1 MPQKK
6 ESFFWTSY
14 SDLLTS
20 LFFVMMVLFLLAIA
34 LMNNQ
39 MVRLKGLNEEIEQ
52 MRRITQEQ
60 LDKYKQLN
68 ESIKKIDSNYFSY
81 NREFKRHTLKNIQV
95 SFKTASSDINDLS
108 EEDRTKLFN
117 AGNAISRFMK
127 EANESIPE
135 AQYMLIVEG
144 QSSRDQ
150 YKRNEELSYERAL
163 SLIRFWKENGLDFYD
178 YNQFTNCELL
188 VSGSGF
194 QSKFREYPDN
204 NTNHKNQRFVI
215 HIIPKPGVLENDN

>member
-1 MPQKK
+1 MSQQK

-39 MVRLKGLNEEIEQ
+39 MVEIEE
-52 MRRITQEQ
+52 MRKITQEQ
-60 LDKYKQLN
+60 LDKYKELN
-68 ESIKKIDSNYFSY
+68 ESIKKIDPEYFSY
-81 NREFKRHTLKNIQV
+81 DPDFKRHTLNNIQV
-95 SFKTASSDINDLS
+95 SFNTASSDINDLS
-108 EEDRTKLFN
+108 DFDKFQLYR
-117 AGNAISRFMK
+117 AGDAISKFMK
-127 EANESIPE
+127 EAKKSIPE

-150 YKRNEELSYERAL
+150 YNRNEELSYERAL
-163 SLIRFWKENGLDFYD
+163 ALIRFWKEKGIDFYD
-178 YNQFTNCELL
+178 YNEYTNCELL

-194 QSKFREYPDN
+194 QSKFREYPDI

-215 HIIPKPGVLENDN
+215 HIIPKPGVLENEN